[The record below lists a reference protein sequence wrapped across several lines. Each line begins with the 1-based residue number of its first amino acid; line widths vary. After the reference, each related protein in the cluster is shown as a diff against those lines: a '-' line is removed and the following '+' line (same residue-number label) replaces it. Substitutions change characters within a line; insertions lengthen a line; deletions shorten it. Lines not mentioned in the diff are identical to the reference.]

1 MRVDKSNGTKQIY
14 LKKLGISKLITY
26 LYNSLKQIDMESIK
40 KDAKK
45 LIKKVITER
54 CNITQQLDVLYKDR
68 DNLPSDAEDKWI
80 KNFADSNKLQSELS
94 VLRSTEQA
102 LKQLF

>member
-1 MRVDKSNGTKQIY
+1 
-14 LKKLGISKLITY
+14 
-26 LYNSLKQIDMESIK
+26 MESIK